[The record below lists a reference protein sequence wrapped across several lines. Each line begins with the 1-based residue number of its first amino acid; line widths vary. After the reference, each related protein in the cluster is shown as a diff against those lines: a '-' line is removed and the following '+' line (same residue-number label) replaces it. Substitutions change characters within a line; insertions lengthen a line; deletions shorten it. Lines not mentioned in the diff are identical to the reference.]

1 LVELVELVAVGPEPG
16 QRWRRPLPA
25 GQVIRLGRSPRK
37 GWAAPWD
44 LRISREHANLTLE
57 DGVLHVTC
65 LDTALNPCYIAGQPH
80 KSFTMMPG
88 GEFRI
93 GATVFKLE
101 SPAAAGDATAATDSS
116 GASLKEYSYRPDEV
130 NGFDY
135 QTAHHR
141 LDVLWSLPEIIAG
154 AANDQEFSQRLVLLL
169 LDGIPRAEAAAVVQV
184 AEDPDSTEPAM
195 MTLETRSRNVRFE
208 PSRRLL
214 NSAVER
220 GETILYVWSDQAGG
234 SEYTFSGEY
243 DWAFCAPITVP
254 VSTGWALYICGRSWP
269 EADPSEAL
277 NGDIRFTQFVA
288 QVTGAIR
295 QVRSLEAQ
303 QAGLRQFFSPKVM
316 QQLTGGDVERA
327 LAPRETNVTAMF
339 CDLRGFSR
347 KAEDAGQDLH
357 GLLRRCSDALGLMT
371 EAILDHDG
379 VIADFQGDAALGFWG
394 WPVPEGP
401 LPSCRAALAMQEAFR
416 QVRAADDHPL
426 ADFRVGIGIAFGAAI
441 AGKIGAESQAK
452 VGVFGPVVNL
462 ASRLEGMTK
471 LLKAPILLD
480 EAAAKYVRAHPE
492 EAGGARCRCLGC
504 YLPLGLSSPVVVSE
518 LIPPADHPGAMSD
531 SSLAMFESAIRK
543 LTAGEWQEAADIFDQ
558 LPASDAAREFP
569 LRFMA
574 AHNNQPPAGW
584 SGVIELDSK

>member
-1 LVELVELVAVGPEPG
+1 LVELVAVGPEPG

-57 DGVLHVTC
+57 EGVLHVTC
-65 LDTALNPCYIAGQPH
+65 LDTALNPCYISGQPH
-80 KSFTMMPG
+80 KSFTMSPG

-93 GATVFKLE
+93 GATVFRLE
-101 SPAAAGDATAATDSS
+101 APPDPVDPSAGTDSS
-116 GASLKEYSYRPDEV
+116 GASLKEYSYRPEEV
-130 NGFDY
+130 AGFDY
-135 QTAHHR
+135 QAAHHR
-141 LDVLWSLPEIIAG
+141 LDVLWGLPEIIAG
-154 AANDQEFSQRLVLLL
+154 AANDQEFAQRLVLLL

-184 AEDPDSTEPAM
+184 GGEQGAEPAM
-195 MTLETRSRNVRFE
+195 MTLETRSQNVRFE

-220 GETILYVWSDQAGG
+220 GETILYVWSEQAGG

-254 VSTGWALYICGRSWP
+254 VSSGWALYICGRSWP

-277 NGDIRFTQFVA
+277 NADIRFTQFVA

-295 QVRSLEAQ
+295 QVRALESQ

-347 KAEDAGQDLH
+347 KAEKHGHELH

-401 LPSCRAALAMQEAFR
+401 LPACAAALEMQEAFR
-416 QVRAADDHPL
+416 KVREADDHPL
-426 ADFRVGIGIAFGAAI
+426 ADFRVGIGIAHGLAI

-480 EAAAKYVRAHPE
+480 EATAEYVRTHSG

-504 YLPLGLSSPVVVSE
+504 YLPLGLTSPVVVSE
-518 LIPPADHPGAMSD
+518 LLPAASEPGAMPD
-531 SSLAMFESAIRK
+531 ATLAMFESAIRK
-543 LTAGEWQEAADIFDQ
+543 MIDGDWAASIEIFEQ
-558 LPASDAAREFP
+558 LPASDRTREFP
-569 LRFMA
+569 VNFMKS
-574 AHNNQPPAGW
+574 HGNQPPAGW
-584 SGVIELDSK
+584 NGVIELSSK

>member
-1 LVELVELVAVGPEPG
+1 MVELVAIGPEPG

-25 GQVIRLGRSPRK
+25 GQVVRLGRSPRK

-57 DGVLHVTC
+57 DETLHVTC
-65 LDTALNPCYIAGQPH
+65 LDTALNPCYVDGQPL
-80 KSFTMMPG
+80 KTFTVKPG
-88 GEFRI
+88 EEFRI
-93 GATVFKLE
+93 GATSFRLE
-101 SPAAAGDATAATDSS
+101 TPQSAAEATSATDSS
-116 GASLKEYSYRPDEV
+116 GASLKEYSYRPEEV

-135 QTAHHR
+135 QKAHHR
-141 LDVLWSLPEIIAG
+141 LDVLWNLPEIIAG
-154 AANDQEFSQRLVLLL
+154 AANDQEFAQRLVLLL

-184 AEDPDSTEPAM
+184 DESDESLEPAM

-220 GETILYVWSDQAGG
+220 GETILYVWTDQAGG

-243 DWAFCAPITVP
+243 DWAFCSPITVP
-254 VSTGWALYICGRSWP
+254 KSTGWALYISGRSWP
-269 EADPSEAL
+269 DADPSEAL
-277 NGDIRFTQFVA
+277 NADIRFTQFVA

-347 KAEDAGQDLH
+347 KAEESGHDLQ
-357 GLLRRCSDALGLMT
+357 GLLQRCSDALGLMT
-371 EAILDHDG
+371 EAILDQDG

-401 LPSCRAALAMQEAFR
+401 LPACRAALEMQAAFR
-416 QVRAADDHPL
+416 RVREADDHPL
-426 ADFRVGIGIAFGAAI
+426 ADFRVGIGIAFGSAI

-471 LLKAPILLD
+471 ILNAPILLD
-480 EAAAKYVRAHPE
+480 EATAEYLRAHPE
-492 EAGGARCRCLGC
+492 ETGGARSRCLGC

-518 LIPPADHPGAMSD
+518 LLPPASD
-531 SSLAMFESAIRK
+531 ENAVSDADLATFESAIRK
-543 LTAGEWQEAADIFDQ
+543 LTAGEWQDAVEIFEQ
-558 LPASDAAREFP
+558 LPESDQARNFP

-574 AHNNQPPAGW
+574 SHNNQPPPGW
-584 SGVIELDSK
+584 SGVIELSSK